1 MRQRIILR
9 GFLSLL
15 VLLFTTSAALAQF
28 DTATVLGTVNDST
41 GAIVARATVTLKNT
55 NTGIVQ
61 TTQVDENG
69 NYQFNNVKVG
79 LYQITAEAQG
89 FSKAVADNIQVTVNA
104 RQRVDLA
111 LRAGEVTDTVM
122 ITGQSPLLE
131 NVSSDRGQVINREQI
146 VNLPLNGR
154 SYADLALLAPG
165 VRRSALATLDN
176 GARDASF
183 NVNGLRSSLNNFVI
197 DGVDNNSYGTSNQ
210 GYSNQVVQ
218 ASPDAVQE
226 FKVQTNNF
234 SAEFG
239 RAGGAVINAVLRSG
253 TNRFHGSVYEFLR
266 NTDLNATGFFKPVR
280 NQKPILIQNQ
290 FGATFGGPIIKDKT
304 FFFLDY
310 EGYRRITSSLVFAT
324 VPTAAQREGRLGVPV
339 RNPYTNEVYLDGN
352 IPASQ
357 ISPFAKSV
365 LNALVLPTS
374 NQTATGVVSNNYENL
389 PKSKFYNDKFD
400 IKIDHQ
406 LNSSLNAFVR
416 ISHRKMNNFES
427 PVIPEPVFSGE
438 RNAYVYALNQQLAAG
453 VTYNVSP
460 TSVLE
465 FRLGISRTEAGKRPT
480 GLGDPNFQLP
490 GLPTDPTISGG
501 LNSQAI
507 SGYTQYGRQSS
518 NPQHQDPFV
527 WDPRVNYT
535 RLLGRHS
542 LKLGYEY
549 QQINTEI
556 EDYHPKYGQDNYAGQ
571 FARPA
576 NITTANNIYNFAD
589 FLFGARSQYQLASFF
604 QPQYRQRMQFGYIQ
618 DDFTVNSKLTLNL
631 GLRYEFATPQYEA
644 DNQLANYDPVAQ
656 KIVQATDG
664 SLADRALVNPD
675 RNNFAPRLGFAY
687 SFSPKTVL
695 RGGYGTSYIHFNR
708 LGGENLLSI
717 NLPFTIGVIINQ
729 TANQPLCTGNN
740 FLNCFRPTQ
749 AGYPEGLIS
758 PERATTLTTRT
769 NFTPAETR
777 TGYVQ
782 SWHLT
787 VQHELAR
794 NLLLDI
800 AYVGNHSVKLVALGD
815 YNQARTVTA
824 EEIRLSNLPTSDPN
838 RRPLPSVDARRP
850 IPNFGFIQASFNG
863 AFANYHALQVKLE
876 RRFTDGLYLLNS
888 FTWSKAIDNVG
899 GHLEVQQGDNS
910 RLNMRNFANDR
921 GPSNYNQPLNN
932 TTSVVYDLPFG
943 KGRKM
948 LNQSTALDLVLG
960 GWRATLINT
969 VTSGLPVNLTYGA
982 VAGFS
987 VGGQATT
994 RPNLTGQDVRS
1005 PGVDPDNYLN
1015 INGVSIPSGDVLFGN
1030 AGRNTVRGPSF
1041 FQTDLGLHKAFPLW
1055 KESTKLEFRMEAFNL
1070 FNRTNF
1076 MAPDGNASNIRILN
1090 GAPAPGG
1097 SYGTIRTTFPA
1108 RQIQFAL
1115 KLLF

>member
-1 MRQRIILR
+1 MNQRIALR
-9 GFLSLL
+9 GSLC
-15 VLLFTTSAALAQF
+15 LLILFVSATAAFGQF
-28 DTATVLGTVNDST
+28 DTATVLGTVNDAT
-41 GAIVARATVTLKNT
+41 GAAVPKATVTLKNT
-55 NTGIVQ
+55 ATGIVQ
-61 TTQVDENG
+61 TAQVDENG
-69 NYQFNNVKVG
+69 SYQFNNVKIGV
-79 LYQITAEAQG
+79 YQITAEAQG
-89 FSKAVADNIQVTVNA
+89 FAKAVADNIQVTVNA
-104 RQRVDLA
+104 RQRVDLT
-111 LRAGEVTDTVM
+111 LRAGEVTETVM
-122 ITGQSPLLE
+122 ITGTSPLLE
-131 NVSSDRGQVINREQI
+131 NVSSDRGQIINREQI

-165 VRRSALATLDN
+165 VRRSVLATLEN

-183 NVNGLRSSLNNFVI
+183 NVNGLRSSLNNFII

-210 GYSNQVVQ
+210 GFSNQVVQ

-239 RAGGAVINAVLRSG
+239 RAGGAVINAAIRSG
-253 TNRFHGSVYEFLR
+253 TNQYHGSVYEFLR
-266 NTDLNATGFFKPVR
+266 NTELNATGFFKPVR
-280 NQKPILIQNQ
+280 NQKPVLIQNQ

-304 FFFLDY
+304 FFFADY

-324 VPTAAQREGRLGVPV
+324 VPTAAQRSGQLGVPV
-339 RNPYTNEVYLDGN
+339 RNPYTNVVYADGN
-352 IPASQ
+352 IPASV
-357 ISPFAKSV
+357 ISPFAKNV
-365 LNALVLPTS
+365 LSQLVLPTS
-374 NQTATGVVSNNYENL
+374 NQNAVGLVANNYENL

-400 IKIDHQ
+400 VKVDH
-406 LNSSLNAFVR
+406 NFNTSLNAFVR
-416 ISHRKMNNFES
+416 ISHRKVNNYEA

-438 RNAYVYALNQQLAAG
+438 RNAYVLVLNQQLAAG

-480 GLGDPNFQLP
+480 GLGDPNFTLP
-490 GLPTDPTISGG
+490 GLPTDASIAGG

-518 NPQHQDPFV
+518 NPQHQDPFI
-527 WDPRVNYT
+527 WNPRVNYT

-542 LKLGYEY
+542 LKVGYEY

-556 EDYHPKYGQDNYAGQ
+556 EDFHPKYGQDAYAGQ
-571 FARPA
+571 FSRPA
-576 NITTANNIYNFAD
+576 NITTANNLYNLAD

-604 QPQYRQRMQFGYIQ
+604 QPQYRQRMQFAYLQ

-631 GLRYEFATPQYEA
+631 GIRYEYATPQYEA
-644 DNQLANYDPVAQ
+644 DNQLGSFDPVAQ
-656 KIVQATDG
+656 KLIQASDG
-664 SLADRALVNPD
+664 SIADRALVNPD
-675 RNNFAPRLGFAY
+675 RNNFAPRVGFAY
-687 SFSPKTVL
+687 SISPKTVV
-695 RGGYGTSYIHFNR
+695 RGGFGMSYIHFNR

-717 NLPFTIGVIINQ
+717 NLPFTIGVTINQ

-740 FLNCFRPTQ
+740 FLNCFRPTD
-749 AGYPEGLIS
+749 AGYPTGLVS

-769 NFTPAETR
+769 NFTPRETR
-777 TGYVQ
+777 TAYVQ

-787 VQHELAR
+787 VQHELAK
-794 NLLLDI
+794 NLLLDV

-824 EEIRLSNLPTSDPN
+824 EEIRLSNLPANDPN
-838 RRPLPSVDARRP
+838 RRPLPSIDSRRP

-863 AFANYHALQVKLE
+863 GYANYHALQVKLE

-921 GPSNYNQPLNN
+921 GPSGYNQPLNN

-948 LNQSTALDLVLG
+948 LNDSTALDYIIG

-969 VTSGLPVNLTYGA
+969 VNSGLPVNLTYGA

-1030 AGRNTVRGPSF
+1030 AGRNIVRGPSF

-1070 FNRTNF
+1070 FNKTNF
-1076 MAPDGNASNIRILN
+1076 MAPDGNASNIRIVN